1 MERWCTRLATN
12 YKKKFICFLLIFV
25 LGLVPAL
32 GQAGSLTAF
41 AAKEPSY
48 TDWKENH
55 KKITETDKF
64 NLYLCEDDL
73 SVVVEDKATG
83 HYMES
88 SPSYNDGA
96 NNTTWEAYLSS
107 AIVITYIQG
116 NTDTKQADLVKDK
129 VNKKITYTDNG
140 FEAELYWTKYQF
152 GVTLKVELTEDG
164 FKATIPD
171 DSIIENSDTY
181 IGTLA
186 IYPCMGV
193 SYLDEKEGYIFIPDG
208 NGALIYLEDNEK
220 RFNTGYSSMI
230 YGDDIGFTESSVAN
244 LLWNKYE
251 MLNDQNLTLAP
262 VYGIAHTDDKL
273 AYLAIVEDGAE
284 RATIEAQ
291 PNGVNIQYNRAYAK
305 FLLRKRYT
313 QPTSNNST
321 SGSFHLVESDRS
333 HSDLTVRFLF
343 LTGEDANYCGMA
355 NAYRDY
361 LIDRGELVVQADDSY
376 RTRVDFLGTE
386 REEFLIGTTAVTMTT
401 VNDIYDIYDDL
412 KEAGVT
418 NLLSLYKGW
427 QKGGLYDIPI
437 TSYKAD
443 SKIGG
448 TKKLTQ
454 LIKDAESRGISF
466 YLYNEALRINPDEQN
481 ATFNVVKKVNK
492 KVFEESTYK
501 DVYSTFRYLTPTR
514 SNTLLTKFTK
524 SYTKQGVSNL
534 ALAGITNTLFTYT
547 YSNVSYTRFQ
557 TAQTYAETV
566 AALDESLRLVME
578 QPFAYLWKNTEAFLD
593 MPVYTSNYLYEDESV
608 PFLSIVLKGV
618 MPVYSEYVNFEA
630 NKEEFFLKLIE
641 TGSYP
646 SFYITKESS
655 ADLIYTNSSD
665 IYSSQYDV
673 YKDEIVE
680 YTEKLEKVY
689 DAVAGAVI
697 TGHEILD
704 SGVRIVT
711 YSNGVQIYLNYSS
724 AAQTVNGVSIDTM
737 SYKVVGADE

>member
-1 MERWCTRLATN
+1 MATN
-12 YKKKFICFLLIFV
+12 MKKKLICFLLTFA
-25 LGLVPAL
+25 LGLVPAAA
-32 GQAGSLTAF
+32 QAGSLTAM
-41 AAKEPSY
+41 AAKEPVATV
-48 TDWKENH
+48 TDWKETH
-55 KKITETDKF
+55 KKIAENSKF
-64 NLYLCEDDL
+64 NLYVCEDDL
-73 SVVVEDKATG
+73 SLVVEDKATG

-88 SPSYNDGA
+88 SPSYDDGA
-96 NNTTWEAYLSS
+96 NNKTWQAYLSS

-116 NTDTKQADLVKDK
+116 NTDTKQADLVKDN

-140 FEAELYWTKYQF
+140 FEAVLYWTKYKF

-164 FKATIPD
+164 LKATVPD
-171 DSIIENSDTY
+171 SSIIENSDTY

-193 SYLDEKEGYIFIPDG
+193 SYLDQKEGYMFIPDG

-230 YGDDIGFTESSVAN
+230 YGDDIGFTESTVAN
-244 LLWNKYE
+244 LLWGRYE
-251 MLNDQNLTLAP
+251 MLNDQNLTIAP
-262 VYGIAHTDDKL
+262 VYGIAHTDDDL

-291 PNGVNIQYNRAYAK
+291 PNGVNVQYNRAYAK

-321 SGSFHLVESDRS
+321 SGSFHLVEADRS

-361 LIDRGELVVQADDSY
+361 LLDRGDLVVQEDNSY
-376 RTRVDFLGTE
+376 RTRIDFLGTE
-386 REEFLIGTTAVTMTT
+386 REEFLIGTKAVAMTT
-401 VNDIYDIYDDL
+401 VEDIYGIYEDL
-412 KEAGVT
+412 AGVGVT
-418 NLLSLYKGW
+418 DLFSLYKGW
-427 QKGGLYDIPI
+427 QKGGLYDLPI

-443 SKIGG
+443 KNIGS
-448 TKKLTQ
+448 TKELTQ
-454 LIKDAESRGISF
+454 LIKDAESKDISF

-501 DVYSTFRYLTPTR
+501 EVYSTFRFLTPTR
-514 SNTLLTKFTK
+514 SNTLLNKFAK
-524 SYTKQGVSNL
+524 SYTKQGVDNI
-534 ALAGITNTLFTYT
+534 ALAGITNNLFTYT
-547 YSNVSYTRFQ
+547 YSNVPYTRFQ
-557 TAQTYAETV
+557 AAGTYVKAVEE
-566 AALDESLRLVME
+566 LDASTDLVME
-578 QPFAYLWKNTEAFLD
+578 EPFAYLWKNTKAFLD
-593 MPVYTSNYLYEDESV
+593 MPVYMSNYLYEDESV

-618 MPVYSEYVNFEA
+618 MPVYADYVNFEA

-646 SFYITKESS
+646 SFYITKESA

-673 YKDEIVE
+673 YKDEIIQ
-680 YTEKLEKVY
+680 YTNELKAVY

-704 SGVRIVT
+704 NGVRIVT
-711 YSNGVQIYLNYSS
+711 YSNGTQIYLNYSS
-724 AAQTVNGVSIDTM
+724 AAQTVDGVSIDTM
-737 SYKVVGADE
+737 SYKVVGANE